1 MQLLISIVLYSDF
14 REAKKI
20 SLNIEHR
27 EMMKMAPDYDHL
39 TVMQKVEV
47 FDTALQLAAGK
58 GNDLHEVLWT
68 KSTNSEEWLERR
80 TKVIFL

>member
-1 MQLLISIVLYSDF
+1 
-14 REAKKI
+14 
-20 SLNIEHR
+20 
-27 EMMKMAPDYDHL
+27 MMKIAPDYDHL

-80 TKVIFL
+80 TKVILLQYLKKKVDNFHIFLSSLLGALP